1 MEGCWL
7 ARLRWRRRGAWLW
20 PAFVAVTI
28 LDMWIGH
35 ALPLAGDGQAWAAA
49 ALLALVLNVIAVL
62 LLSRPL
68 GAIARRAHRDLP
80 PFVARDLGGRAGL
93 LLVTAVLLTAGLL
106 HRPVVLQ
113 HRRAMQDAITRAQAW
128 IGDRAPDEF
137 RRDVAYVSTYAIE
150 PGHIYRSCVP
160 STDRTR
166 TYCVIVET
174 DLPFASSVSFAGYEP
189 NAVFAAGT
197 D

>member
-1 MEGCWL
+1 MEGGWL

-35 ALPLAGDGQAWAAA
+35 AFPSTGETQSLAGA

-68 GAIARRAHRDLP
+68 GAIARRAKTGLP
-80 PFVARDLGGRAGL
+80 PVVARDYGGRVALAAVAALLLIAGL
-93 LLVTAVLLTAGLL
+93 S
-106 HRPVVLQ
+106 HRPEILQ
-113 HRRAMQDAITRAQAW
+113 HRRALQDAITRAQAF
-128 IGDRAPDEF
+128 IGDRAPDQF
-137 RRDVAYVSTYAIE
+137 RRNLEYVSTYAIE
-150 PGHIYRSCVP
+150 PGHIYRTCVP
-160 STDRTR
+160 STDGSR
-166 TYCVIVET
+166 TYCVIVQT

-197 D
+197 N